1 MGKKSK
7 IRVYRDSEKKENRK
21 PYVVGPDAHL
31 ELGVNGV
38 RGLLNMGLSKE
49 AYSFVLANISSKPN
63 DELARFRVN
72 AQRLRENAESN
83 KHVLTLNA
91 TPTEIKMKMLLTELG
106 VRYEFQKIYYV
117 GYSFYIVDFYLP
129 DHNLVVEIDGQQ
141 HYAWNAKVYD
151 KLRTDNLIN
160 LHSVKRV
167 VRFDNKDLTV
177 DTYVKERL
185 LKEFDIK

>member
-1 MGKKSK
+1 MAKKSK
-7 IRVYRDSEKKENRK
+7 IRVYNDSERKENRK

-31 ELGVNGV
+31 ELSVNGI

-49 AYSFVLANISSKPN
+49 AYNFVLANISSKPH

-72 AQRLRENAESN
+72 AQRLHENAENN
-83 KHVLTLNA
+83 KHTLTINA

-106 VRYEFQKIYYV
+106 VKYEFQKIYYV
-117 GYSFYIVDFYLP
+117 GYSFYVVDFYLP
-129 DHNLVVEIDGQQ
+129 EYNLVVEIDGQQ
-141 HYAWNAKVYD
+141 HYAWNSKIYD
-151 KLRTDNLIN
+151 RLRTENLVY
-160 LHSVKRV
+160 LHGVKRV
-167 VRFDNKDLTV
+167 IRFDNKDLTV